1 MVSIIMPLY
10 NSQDYIKEAI
20 SSVLNQSYMDF
31 ELIIIND
38 GSTDRSV
45 EIVESFD
52 DSRIIFLSQNNRGV
66 SSARN
71 RGLDIC
77 FGEYITFLD
86 SDDVLP
92 IDSLKSRV
100 EYLEENRDVDLVDG
114 IISVQNSSLSS
125 EMREYKPY
133 YNGYLLDK
141 LLLLDD
147 RVFFNVCY
155 FFRAD
160 ILDNRQFDTSFT
172 HCEDLL
178 FFIELSQKRA
188 ITYGYVEDIIYIYR
202 DTPNSAMSRIDDLER
217 GYISLLKKIRGISH
231 IRVSRIIFLS
241 WLFDGKD
248 IYRAFRSIFRVLSI

>member
-20 SSVLNQSYMDF
+20 SSVLNQSYIDF

-45 EIVESFD
+45 EIIYSFD
-52 DSRIIFLSQNNRGV
+52 DDRIVFLSQNNRGV

-77 FGEYITFLD
+77 SGEFITFLD
-86 SDDVLP
+86 SDDILP
-92 IDSLKSRV
+92 PHSLSKRV
-100 EYLEENRDVDLVDG
+100 EYLERHKNVDLVDG
-114 IISVQNSSLSS
+114 TISIQNKNLTK
-125 EMREYKPY
+125 EMREYRPY

-141 LLLLDD
+141 LLLLDSQ
-147 RVFFNVCY
+147 VFFNVCY

-160 ILDNRQFDTSFT
+160 ILNNRRFDTSFT

-178 FFIELSQKRA
+178 FYIELSQKRA
-188 ITYGYVEDIIYIYR
+188 INYAYVDDLIYIYR
-202 DTPNSAMSRIDDLER
+202 DTPNSAMESIDGLED
-217 GYISLLKKIRGISH
+217 GYVSLLKKIRGISH
-231 IRVSRIIFLS
+231 YKIARMLFLS

-248 IYRAFRSIFRVLSI
+248 IYRAFRSLFRVLSI